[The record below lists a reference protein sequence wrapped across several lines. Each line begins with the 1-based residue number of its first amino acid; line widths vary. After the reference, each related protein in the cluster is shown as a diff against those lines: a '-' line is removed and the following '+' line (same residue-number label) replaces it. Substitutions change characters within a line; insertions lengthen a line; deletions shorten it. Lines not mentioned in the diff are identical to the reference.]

1 MRTYPPRGGTRGK
14 RVITL
19 APEAG
24 KHKVMTSGNLAFAEA
39 MRQINP
45 DVVAA
50 YPITPSTEIPVRFA
64 EFVANGEVDTEY
76 VAVESEHSAIT
87 ACVGASVAGARVMTA
102 SSANGVAL
110 MHEIFPIAAAFRA
123 PIVFGLVNRSLGA
136 PVNIH
141 CDHSDSMPERDS
153 GWVQIYCEDAQE
165 VYDTALL
172 AVRLAEH
179 EDVLTPVFVCQ
190 DGFITSHCHE
200 AVEFLGDG
208 AAKAF
213 VGERAARYPLLDV
226 ENPVSYGSFVPSEYY
241 FEIKR
246 NQLEGMNNVPRVYEA
261 LSRELSA
268 LTGREY
274 PMLESYRADDAEYLI
289 VVMSSAAGVVKDV
302 TDELR
307 ERGVKA
313 GCLRVRCFRPFPADA
328 LRLASRGKKAV
339 AVLDRS
345 AGIGG
350 TAPLAAEVKSA
361 LYDMDERPAVREYI
375 FGLGGRDF
383 YPSDAR
389 GVFENLMSGRDK
401 PGARFIG
408 LIEGENED
416 DGC

>member
-1 MRTYPPRGGTRGK
+1 
-14 RVITL
+14 
-19 APEAG
+19 
-24 KHKVMTSGNLAFAEA
+24 MTSGNLAFAEA

-64 EFVANGEVDTEY
+64 EFVANGVVDTQY

-87 ACVGASVAGARVMTA
+87 ACVGASVSGARVMTA

-172 AVRLAEH
+172 SVRLAEH
-179 EDVLTPVFVCQ
+179 ANVLTPVFVCQ

-200 AVEFLGDG
+200 AVEFLSDETV
-208 AAKAF
+208 KNF
-213 VGERAARYPLLDV
+213 VGTREPHHPLLDV
-226 ENPVSYGSFVPSEYY
+226 DNPVSYGSFVTSEYY

-246 NQLEGMNNVPRVYEA
+246 NQMEGMNNVPRVYGEV
-261 LSRELSA
+261 SKELA
-268 LTGREY
+268 ACTGREY
-274 PMLESYRADDAEYLI
+274 PMLDLYRTDDAEYLI
-289 VVMSSAAGVVKDV
+289 VIMSSATGVVKDIV
-302 TDELR
+302 DELR
-307 ERGVKA
+307 GSGVKA
-313 GCLRVRCFRPFPADA
+313 GCVRVRMFRPFPTEA
-328 LRLASRGKKAV
+328 LREAARGKKGI

-345 AGIGG
+345 ASIGG

-361 LYDMDERPAVREYI
+361 LYDLDERIPLQQYI

-383 YPSDAR
+383 FPKDAED
-389 GVFENLMSGRDK
+389 VFERLMKGDYETGVRY
-401 PGARFIG
+401 IG
-408 LIEGENED
+408 LLEGDE
-416 DGC
+416 

>member
-1 MRTYPPRGGTRGK
+1 
-14 RVITL
+14 
-19 APEAG
+19 
-24 KHKVMTSGNLAFAEA
+24 MTSGNLAFAEA

-64 EFVANGEVDTEY
+64 EFVANGAVDTQY

-87 ACVGASVAGARVMTA
+87 ACVGASAAGARVMTA

-172 AVRLAEH
+172 SVRLAEH
-179 EDVLTPVFVCQ
+179 ADVLTPVFVCQ

-200 AVEFLGDG
+200 AVEFLSDETV
-208 AAKAF
+208 KDF
-213 VGERAARYPLLDV
+213 VGVREPYYPLLDV
-226 ENPVSYGSFVPSEYY
+226 DNPVSYGSFVTSEYY

-246 NQLEGMNNVPRVYEA
+246 NQMEGMNNVPRVYDEV
-261 LSRELSA
+261 SRELA
-268 LTGREY
+268 ARTGREY
-274 PMLESYRADDAEYLI
+274 PMLDRYRADDAEYLI
-289 VVMSSAAGVVKDV
+289 VILSSATGVVKDV
-302 TDELR
+302 VDELR
-307 ERGVKA
+307 GSGVKA
-313 GCLRVRCFRPFPADA
+313 GCVRVRMFRPFPAEA
-328 LRLASRGKKAV
+328 LRQAARGKKGI

-345 AGIGG
+345 ASIGG

-361 LYDMDERPAVREYI
+361 LYNLDERIPLQEYI

-383 YPSDAR
+383 FPKDAED
-389 GVFENLMSGRDK
+389 VFERLMKGDYET
-401 PGARFIG
+401 GARYIG
-408 LIEGENED
+408 LLEGDE
-416 DGC
+416 